1 MEIQLRNYA
10 HLGDAIWEVIVREY
24 TVDKAVTVKTLHQM
38 TTARVKA
45 SFQYNLL
52 MELESILTD
61 SEKEIMR
68 RARNLP
74 VPAARRNMQQEYR
87 MATAFE
93 TLIGYW
99 YINDKV
105 RFEEIKVI
113 LNQKIVFEED
123 ING

>member
-24 TVDKAVTVKTLHQM
+24 TVDKATNTKTLHKM
-38 TTARVKA
+38 TTDRVNAK
-45 SFQYNLL
+45 FQNNLL
-52 MELESILTD
+52 SEIYELLTEE
-61 SEKEIMR
+61 EKELVR

-74 VPAARRNMQQEYR
+74 VPVGRRNIQAEYR

-99 YINDKV
+99 YIQNKD
-105 RFEEIKVI
+105 RFTEMKTL
-113 LNQKIVFEED
+113 LNKKIIF
-123 ING
+123 

>member
-38 TTARVKA
+38 TTTRVKA

>member
-24 TVDKAVTVKTLHQM
+24 TVDKAVTVKALHQM
-38 TTARVKA
+38 TTARVRA
-45 SFQYNLL
+45 DFQYKLL
-52 MELESILTD
+52 MDLESILTD
-61 SEKEIMR
+61 SEREIMR
-68 RARNLP
+68 RARNIP
-74 VPAARRNMQQEYR
+74 VPIARRNMQQEYR

-105 RFEEIKVI
+105 RFEEIKTI
-113 LNQKIVFEED
+113 LNEKIVFKEE

>member
-24 TVDKAVTVKTLHQM
+24 TVDKAVTVKALHQM
-38 TTARVKA
+38 TTARVRA
-45 SFQYNLL
+45 DFQYRLL
-52 MELESILTD
+52 MDIETILTEPERD
-61 SEKEIMR
+61 IMR

-105 RFEEIKVI
+105 RFEEIKTI
-113 LNQKIVFEED
+113 LNNKIVFEED
-123 ING
+123 NNG

>member
-24 TVDKAVTVKTLHQM
+24 TVDKAMTVKALHKM
-38 TTARVKA
+38 TTDRVNAK
-45 SFQYNLL
+45 FQYLL
-52 MELESILTD
+52 LTELESILTD

-74 VPAARRNMQQEYR
+74 VPVARRNMQAEYR

-99 YINDKV
+99 YMNDKV
-105 RFEEIKVI
+105 RFEEIKSI
-113 LNQKIVFEED
+113 LNEKIIFDE
-123 ING
+123 G

>member
-24 TVDKAVTVKTLHQM
+24 TVDKAETVKALHQM
-38 TTARVKA
+38 TTARVRA
-45 SFQYNLL
+45 DFQYKLL
-52 MELESILTD
+52 MDLESILTD
-61 SEKEIMR
+61 SEREIMR
-68 RARNLP
+68 RARNIP
-74 VPAARRNMQQEYR
+74 VPIARRNMQQEYR

-105 RFEEIKVI
+105 RFEEIKTI
-113 LNQKIVFEED
+113 LNEKIVFKEE

>member
-24 TVDKAVTVKTLHQM
+24 TVDKASTVKLLHSM
-38 TTARVKA
+38 TTARVNAK
-45 SFQYNLL
+45 FQHDILL
-52 MELESILTD
+52 QMEEFLTD
-61 SEKEIMR
+61 DEKEILR

-74 VPAARRNMQQEYR
+74 VPASRRNIQAEYR

-99 YINDKV
+99 YINDKI
-105 RFEEIKVI
+105 RFEEIKQW
-113 LNQKIVFEED
+113 LNEKIKF
-123 ING
+123 

>member
-24 TVDKAVTVKTLHQM
+24 TIDKAVSVKTLHQM
-38 TTARVKA
+38 TTARVRA
-45 SFQYNLL
+45 DFQYKLL
-52 MELESILTD
+52 MDLEPILT
-61 SEKEIMR
+61 ENERELMR
-68 RARNLP
+68 RARNLT
-74 VPAARRNMQQEYR
+74 VPTARRNIQQEYR

-105 RFEEIKVI
+105 RFEEIKTI
-113 LNQKIVFEED
+113 LNSKIVFEEEN
-123 ING
+123 NG